1 MINLV
6 ANALELTNSVIR
18 MINRKRSRKTIFKIS
33 KLIEKIKE
41 MESRPYETRIDSEL
55 DSYYSDLNILMCGL
69 NKELEATQHEG

>member
-55 DSYYSDLNILMCGL
+55 DSYYNDLNILMCRL
-69 NKELEATQHEG
+69 NKELESAQHES